1 MRMLANAI
9 RFPARFSLLAKKSF
23 LFGHLFF
30 NITDFSCAQKRV
42 GHACICPRMDT
53 GKSVLRLYPR
63 QMLALR
69 GQKMKIPIENC
80 RYFQSKSLK

>member
-42 GHACICPRMDT
+42 GHACICVAG
-53 GKSVLRLYPR
+53 GK
-63 QMLALR
+63 
-69 GQKMKIPIENC
+69 
-80 RYFQSKSLK
+80 